1 MPGYTRN
8 CHSPES
14 VFSALFGCDRNLV
27 DRQRFHTAWHGN
39 IDGLDQW
46 RGDLPVRENQEFV
59 AGFAHRELLIDGFA
73 VQRVAD

>member
-1 MPGYTRN
+1 MLYVPGYTLQLPFAGIRLLR
-8 CHSPES
+8 
-14 VFSALFGCDRNLV
+14 VFGCDRNLV

-59 AGFAHRELLIDGFA
+59 AGFAA
-73 VQRVAD
+73 S